1 MQRDAQVSST
11 LAPRYQSFYPPLIRI
26 QQVAPHPQHRK
37 VLWIFILLLVF
48 LLAWS
53 IFGRLD
59 IVAVANGKLVP
70 SGYLKIVQPSEAG
83 IVSEILVQEGQKVQK
98 GQILM
103 RMDAI
108 LSGADLGA
116 IQTDFQRKR
125 LELARI
131 DAELSGRLF
140 TPQGP
145 GASAILV
152 NEVAAQYQANRTAL
166 MATLDEER
174 SRLVKAQQE
183 LAAALQQKSRLEA
196 VLPYYQDQDRAY
208 AQLVKEG
215 FVGGLMGSEKR
226 RERIDKEQELATQQH
241 VIASAQASISQ
252 SQKKMRQ
259 IEVDYLRRLHEERA
273 ESQAQYDKLTAELQK
288 QQHRQGL
295 LDLRAPQSGVIK
307 NLATHTT
314 GTVVQPGTVL
324 ASLVPVSRQMQA
336 EVWVSN
342 EDIGF
347 VRPGQRVKLKFAPY
361 SFQKYGIGHGVV
373 QHVSADAQN
382 DEEAREQGALAVGQ
396 QPLRYKALVA
406 VDQSNLKVDDQT
418 FPLGVG
424 MQTTAEIVLG
434 QRTVAEYL
442 LSPLQKAWHD
452 AGRER

>member
-11 LAPRYQSFYPPLIRI
+11 LAPSYQSFYSPLIRI

-53 IFGRLD
+53 IVGRLD

-108 LSGADLGA
+108 LSEADLGA

-131 DAELSGRLF
+131 DAELSGRSF

-382 DEEAREQGALAVGQ
+382 DEEAREQGALAAGQ

-406 VDQSNLKVDDQT
+406 VDQSSLKVDDQT

>member
-1 MQRDAQVSST
+1 MQRLAQVSST

-131 DAELSGRLF
+131 DAELSGRSF

-382 DEEAREQGALAVGQ
+382 DEEAREQGALAAGQ

-406 VDQSNLKVDDQT
+406 VDQSSLKVDDQT

>member
-1 MQRDAQVSST
+1 MERDAQVSST

-26 QQVAPHPQHRK
+26 QQVPPHPQHRK
-37 VLWIFILLLVF
+37 VLWIFIMLLVF
-48 LLAWS
+48 LLVWS
-53 IFGRLD
+53 MFGRLD

-83 IVSEILVQEGQKVQK
+83 IVSEILVQEGQKVQQ

-131 DAELSGRLF
+131 DAELSGRSF
-140 TPQGP
+140 APQGQ
-145 GASAILV
+145 GANAILV
-152 NEVAAQYQANRTAL
+152 NEVAAQYMANRTAL

-215 FVGGLMGSEKR
+215 FAGGLMGSEKR

-295 LDLRAPQSGVIK
+295 LDLRAPQAGVIK
-307 NLATHTT
+307 NLATHTA

-382 DEEAREQGALAVGQ
+382 DEEAREQGALTTGQ

-406 VDQSNLKVDDQT
+406 VDQSSLKVDDQS